1 MQQFAE
7 LSFSCFLFCSL
18 LQFTA
23 LSRIFAKQPKEPGR
37 PIARKM
43 NMLKEE
49 RFQYILDKL
58 KSDQKVLL
66 PELSLALNVSEDT
79 IRRDIGELSRNGL
92 VSKVRGGAI
101 SIPHSP
107 IPYAYRDR
115 EQHDQSHKQEIA
127 RKALSLLQ
135 DGQVLMLDGGTTT
148 FSVASR
154 LPKDLR
160 LTVVTNSFPIATL
173 LSDHPRVETLFVG
186 GRVYKSSR
194 VTVGVEA
201 VDRLRRIRAD
211 VCMIGTYG
219 LHPEIGLTVS
229 DLDEAE
235 VKRAMIKASNQAVAL
250 VTAEKLG
257 TAEAFLVCEL
267 TALHTIITNTQV
279 SPLVLDPY
287 REKGVNVL

>member
-1 MQQFAE
+1 
-7 LSFSCFLFCSL
+7 
-18 LQFTA
+18 LQIIA
-23 LSRIFAKQPKEPGR
+23 RKRIFA
-37 PIARKM
+37 ARIKTKYATIPYDQT
-43 NMLKEE
+43 MLKEE
-49 RFQYILDKL
+49 RFQYILDKI
-58 KSDQKVLL
+58 KSDQRVLL
-66 PELSLALNVSEDT
+66 PELSQALNVSEDT

-92 VSKVRGGAI
+92 LSKVRGGAI

-115 EQHDQSHKQEIA
+115 EQHDQSHKLEIA
-127 RKALSLLQ
+127 RKAVGLLRE
-135 DGQVLMLDGGTTT
+135 GQVLILDGGTTT

-173 LSDHPRVETLFVG
+173 LSDHPLVETLFVG

-229 DLDEAE
+229 DVDEAE
-235 VKRAMIKASNQAVAL
+235 VKLAMIKASNQAVAL

-267 TALHTIITNTQV
+267 GALHTIITNNQV
-279 SPLVLDPY
+279 DPKILELY
-287 REKGVNVL
+287 RDKGVIVL

>member
-1 MQQFAE
+1 
-7 LSFSCFLFCSL
+7 
-18 LQFTA
+18 
-23 LSRIFAKQPKEPGR
+23 
-37 PIARKM
+37 
-43 NMLKEE
+43 MLKEE
-49 RFQYILDKL
+49 RFQYILDKI
-58 KSDQKVLL
+58 KSDQRVLL
-66 PELSLALNVSEDT
+66 PELSQALNVSEDT

-115 EQHDQSHKQEIA
+115 EQHDQSHKLEIA
-127 RKALSLLQ
+127 RKAVGLLRE
-135 DGQVLMLDGGTTT
+135 GQVLILDGGTTT

-173 LSDHPRVETLFVG
+173 LSDHPLVETLFVG
-186 GRVYKSSR
+186 GRVFKSSR

-229 DLDEAE
+229 DVDEAE
-235 VKRAMIKASNQAVAL
+235 VKLAMIKASNQAVAL

-267 TALHTIITNTQV
+267 GALHTIITNNQV
-279 SPLVLDPY
+279 NPQLLEPY
-287 REKGVNVL
+287 RDKGVIVL